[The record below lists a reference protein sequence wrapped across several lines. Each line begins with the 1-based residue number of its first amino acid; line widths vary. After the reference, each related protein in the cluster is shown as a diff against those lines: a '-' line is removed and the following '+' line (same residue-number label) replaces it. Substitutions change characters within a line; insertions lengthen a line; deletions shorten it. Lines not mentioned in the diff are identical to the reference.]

1 MLIFNFTIN
10 VQGTVLNR
18 GFNFKQTPEN
28 YDHSDLAVDIRS
40 FSRLI
45 CRLEERERERERE
58 RDSDRRKSMEH
69 GHRTT
74 MQTFQILLLIADNVK
89 SFKEKKPSQK
99 NFSVFPIKKLISLIP
114 ARDYLRQP
122 SMIELVMI
130 DLMEFIVK

>member
-1 MLIFNFTIN
+1 
-10 VQGTVLNR
+10 
-18 GFNFKQTPEN
+18 
-28 YDHSDLAVDIRS
+28 
-40 FSRLI
+40 
-45 CRLEERERERERE
+45 
-58 RDSDRRKSMEH
+58 
-69 GHRTT
+69 